1 MEEVRIQ
8 KQDRSVSFR
17 VATDAGEF
25 IVFDMSL
32 SSPTRNRTLFSGK
45 EFSQAWAAAEAVLGE
60 IAVPD
65 ELLKFATTV

>member
-17 VATDAGEF
+17 VAVEAGEF

-32 SSPTRNRTLFSGK
+32 SSPTRNRTTYSGK
-45 EFSQAWAAAEAVLGE
+45 NFSEAWEAAEKILGE
-60 IAVPD
+60 SAIPEELKKYAVS
-65 ELLKFATTV
+65 

>member
-32 SSPTRNRTLFSGK
+32 SSPTRNRTLYSGK
-45 EFSQAWAAAEAVLGE
+45 SSVRLGQPQKRFWVKSQSLMNS
-60 IAVPD
+60 
-65 ELLKFATTV
+65 